1 MGNINYEKLL
11 VELVKPLVTHPE
23 DIHVTVNADS
33 EKAILVNVLVNKDD
47 IGRVIGK
54 KGRVASAIRTIANA
68 AAVRQKD
75 LIEIEFDSLENLND

>member
-23 DIHVTVNADS
+23 DIKVSVS
-33 EKAILVNVLVNKDD
+33 ENEENNILVNVLVHKED

-54 KGRVASAIRTIANA
+54 KGRVASSIRTLVYA
-68 AAVRQKD
+68 AAMRYSETVS
-75 LIEIEFDSLENLND
+75 IEFDAKEE

>member
-23 DIHVTVNADS
+23 DIHVTANAES
-33 EKAILVNVLVNKDD
+33 EKDILVKVFVNKDD

-54 KGRVASAIRTIANA
+54 KGRVASSIRTLVYA
-68 AAVRQKD
+68 AAMRCSQNVS
-75 LIEIEFDSLENLND
+75 IEFDANEEN

>member
-23 DIHVTVNADS
+23 DVQVSVNS
-33 EKAILVNVLVNKDD
+33 ENEKNTIVSVLVNKDD

-54 KGRVASAIRTIANA
+54 KGRVASSIRTLVYA
-68 AAVRQKD
+68 AAMRYNENV
-75 LIEIEFDSLENLND
+75 LIEFDANEEN

>member
-23 DIHVTVNADS
+23 DVQVSVNS
-33 EKAILVNVLVNKDD
+33 ENEKNTIVSVLVNKDD

-54 KGRVASAIRTIANA
+54 KGRVASSIRTLVYA
-68 AAVRQKD
+68 AAMRYNENVS
-75 LIEIEFDSLENLND
+75 IEFAANEEN

>member
-23 DIHVTVNADS
+23 DIHVSVNS
-33 EKAILVNVLVNKDD
+33 ENEKNILVNVLVHKDD

-54 KGRVASAIRTIANA
+54 KGRVASSIRTLVYA
-68 AAVRQKD
+68 AAMRYSENVS
-75 LIEIEFDSLENLND
+75 IEFDANEEN

>member
-23 DIHVTVNADS
+23 DIQVSVNAEN
-33 EKAILVNVLVNKDD
+33 EKNTIVSVLVNKDD

-54 KGRVASAIRTIANA
+54 KGRVASSIRTLVYA
-68 AAVRQKD
+68 AAMRYNENVS
-75 LIEIEFDSLENLND
+75 IEFDANEEN